1 MRDDAPDERSQCAE
15 LPAIDFHSP
24 GRFAVHNPQAELAE
38 PLPWEPAP
46 FLLGE
51 SAELQRFSTPLE
63 IRQHAL
69 ALLQQATR
77 TVCIYSPDLE
87 PWLYHPG
94 SIQLAC
100 ARLLLAHPRNHLRIL
115 VGDPARAV
123 KEGHRLLHLA
133 RRLTSNLH
141 IRRLN
146 PEYPDDSGAYAIVD
160 GCGLLSR
167 PKPDQ
172 YTGYALYRDP
182 ARVRLRQAQ
191 FDKAWDHGLSDA
203 NLRSFLL

>member
-1 MRDDAPDERSQCAE
+1 MNGWASRSSATNSSKPASLTSTCFARVAEVAMRDDAPDERSQCAE

-87 PWLYHPG
+87 PWLYHHG
-94 SIQLAC
+94 SIQQAC
-100 ARLLLAHPRNHLRIL
+100 ARLLLAHPRNQLR
-115 VGDPARAV
+115 
-123 KEGHRLLHLA
+123 
-133 RRLTSNLH
+133 
-141 IRRLN
+141 
-146 PEYPDDSGAYAIVD
+146 
-160 GCGLLSR
+160 
-167 PKPDQ
+167 
-172 YTGYALYRDP
+172 
-182 ARVRLRQAQ
+182 
-191 FDKAWDHGLSDA
+191 
-203 NLRSFLL
+203 